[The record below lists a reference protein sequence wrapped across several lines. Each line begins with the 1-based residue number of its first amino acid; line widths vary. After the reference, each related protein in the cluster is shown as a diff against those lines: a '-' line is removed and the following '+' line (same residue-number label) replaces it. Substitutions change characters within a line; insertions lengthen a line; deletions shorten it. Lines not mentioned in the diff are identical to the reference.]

1 MPAKSSTPKES
12 EQSFETAMDRLES
25 IVGQMESDKMP
36 LEELLVRYEE
46 GIRLVKVCE
55 DKLGTA
61 EKRIELLTRD
71 AAGKPQLS
79 DFEPTAGP
87 QPTPVA
93 VRTGPAPDEDVSLF

>member
-1 MPAKSSTPKES
+1 MPAKSTAPKEP
-12 EQSFETAMDRLES
+12 EQSFEVAIERLES

-46 GIRLVKVCE
+46 GIKLVKVCE
-55 DKLGTA
+55 EKLGAA

-79 DFEPTAGP
+79 DFDSGVPQAAPAG
-87 QPTPVA
+87 A
-93 VRTGPAPDEDVSLF
+93 RADAALDEDVSLF